1 MRLKAIIAGVSLAM
15 AANAVHAQA
24 NWTKPFAPFRAID
37 NVYYVG
43 SEGLSACLIST
54 PKGLILLDVGMPA
67 NAEPVE
73 NNIKALGFQVKDVKI
88 LLNSHAHFDHSG
100 GLAKLKADSG
110 AELDAS
116 AGDKPALE
124 SGTYPGWES
133 RKDLDFPPVKVDR
146 VLNDGDTVSLGGV
159 ALRAVLTPGHSAG
172 CTSYLLSVTD
182 AGVKHTAFFFCSA
195 SVALNRLA
203 PNPQYPGIVADYRK
217 TFARLKT
224 IDADILFAPH
234 AEMFG
239 LQTKRAKLVA
249 GQPNPF
255 IKPGE
260 VQTLGAAFEKAFEAS
275 LAKQE
280 AAPAAPKP

>member
-1 MRLKAIIAGVSLAM
+1 M
-15 AANAVHAQA
+15 
-24 NWTKPFAPFRAID
+24 
-37 NVYYVG
+37 
-43 SEGLSACLIST
+43 
-54 PKGLILLDVGMPA
+54 
-67 NAEPVE
+67 
-73 NNIKALGFQVKDVKI
+73 
-88 LLNSHAHFDHSG
+88 
-100 GLAKLKADSG
+100 
-110 AELDAS
+110 
-116 AGDKPALE
+116 
-124 SGTYPGWES
+124 
-133 RKDLDFPPVKVDR
+133 KVDR

-159 ALRAVLTPGHSAG
+159 DPPAPCSRPATPPAAPVNLR
-172 CTSYLLSVTD
+172 SVTD

-239 LQTKRAKLVA
+239 LQAKRAKLVA